1 MTRNALLAGGA
12 IVALGFG
19 AVLFIESLGEG
30 GPGPSTRPPDDPA
43 ANSPPLPRP
52 APPADVRASRAALAQ
67 LATPESGPT
76 QPVEPPPPLPPAPPP
91 ASWASV
97 EIANPHGAG
106 SLGPAINAALGK
118 LKPQLAECFS
128 RPGQARYA
136 QLGSAASKLPGG
148 NAPRHVGPAIV
159 LLSLEGDGH
168 QLTVVDAPVESRG
181 AASDG
186 TLNCA
191 QAKLRGAKLGVE
203 TEGPIRMRF
212 RFVLRP

>member
-1 MTRNALLAGGA
+1 MTRNAFLAGGA
-12 IVALGFG
+12 IVALGVG
-19 AVLFIESLGEG
+19 AVLFIESLGES
-30 GPGPSTRPPDDPA
+30 GPAPSTA
-43 ANSPPLPRP
+43 AAEAPVAPPLPRP
-52 APPADVRASRAALAQ
+52 APPADVRATRAAMAQ
-67 LATPESGPT
+67 LNAPVQGTPE
-76 QPVEPPPPLPPAPPP
+76 PVEPPPPLPPAPPP
-91 ASWASV
+91 ATWASV

-106 SLGPAINAALGK
+106 SLGPAITAALGK
-118 LKPQLAECFS
+118 LKPQLAECFT

-136 QLGSAASKLPGG
+136 QLGSAASKMPGG

-181 AASDG
+181 AATDG

-203 TEGPIRMRF
+203 TQSAVRMRF
-212 RFVLRP
+212 RYILRP